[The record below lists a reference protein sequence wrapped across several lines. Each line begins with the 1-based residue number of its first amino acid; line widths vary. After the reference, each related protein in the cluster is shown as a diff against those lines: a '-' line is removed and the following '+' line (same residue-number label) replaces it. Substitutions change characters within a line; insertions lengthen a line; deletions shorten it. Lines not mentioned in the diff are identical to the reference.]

1 MEKNKKNKKIL
12 LKYLKSK
19 VSFGQT
25 SEQVSSTFGVAVSV
39 PFHVFFFQ
47 AFGLWGQIGFG
58 VKFHY
63 MTHTHRYCIGCS
75 HPLISC
81 FLCFLSSLQWTSQAW
96 TWASRN
102 IILTSTTKSTATC
115 WISKFNTLT
124 DRLSFWVSIKL
135 CFFFI
140 GQTSASSHSLSPLPR
155 QLLEWQSCMFIPCGE
170 KASTTFTTK
179 SKKKNNNFWNV
190 FVYSFSFKGTLIIS
204 FFSTWNQLRK
214 MYWRAKRIY
223 CVIPCVLVWSDCHLL

>member
-1 MEKNKKNKKIL
+1 M
-12 LKYLKSK
+12 
-19 VSFGQT
+19 
-25 SEQVSSTFGVAVSV
+25 
-39 PFHVFFFQ
+39 
-47 AFGLWGQIGFG
+47 
-58 VKFHY
+58 
-63 MTHTHRYCIGCS
+63 THRYCIGCS

-140 GQTSASSHSLSPLPR
+140 GQTSASSHSLSLPSLVSCLNDRAACSFLVVKRLQPLLQPS
-155 QLLEWQSCMFIPCGE
+155 QKE
-170 KASTTFTTK
+170 
-179 SKKKNNNFWNV
+179 NNNFWNV
-190 FVYSFSFKGTLIIS
+190 FVYSFSFKVMLIIS

>member
-1 MEKNKKNKKIL
+1 MYFFPSIWIVRANWIWC
-12 LKYLKSK
+12 K
-19 VSFGQT
+19 VS
-25 SEQVSSTFGVAVSV
+25 
-39 PFHVFFFQ
+39 
-47 AFGLWGQIGFG
+47 L
-58 VKFHY
+58 Y
-63 MTHTHRYCIGCS
+63 DTHTHRYCIGCS

-140 GQTSASSHSLSPLPR
+140 GQTSASSTLSLPSLVSCLNDRAACSFLVVKRLQPLLQPSQKKK
-155 QLLEWQSCMFIPCGE
+155 QLLKCFCLQ
-170 KASTTFTTK
+170 
-179 SKKKNNNFWNV
+179 
-190 FVYSFSFKGTLIIS
+190 
-204 FFSTWNQLRK
+204 FFF
-214 MYWRAKRIY
+214 
-223 CVIPCVLVWSDCHLL
+223 

>member
-1 MEKNKKNKKIL
+1 MWQWKRIKKIKKIL

-140 GQTSASSHSLSPLPR
+140 GQTSASSHSLSPPSSAAWMTELHVHSLWWKGFNHFYNQVKKKKQ
-155 QLLEWQSCMFIPCGE
+155 QLLKCFCLQ
-170 KASTTFTTK
+170 
-179 SKKKNNNFWNV
+179 
-190 FVYSFSFKGTLIIS
+190 
-204 FFSTWNQLRK
+204 FFF
-214 MYWRAKRIY
+214 
-223 CVIPCVLVWSDCHLL
+223 